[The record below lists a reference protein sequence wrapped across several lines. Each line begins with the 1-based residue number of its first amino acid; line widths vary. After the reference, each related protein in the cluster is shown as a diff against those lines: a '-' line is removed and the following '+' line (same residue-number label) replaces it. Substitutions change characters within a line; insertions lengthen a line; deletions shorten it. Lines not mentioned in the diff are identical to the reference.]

1 MILFHHKSKTLKPQ
15 FAAWLYILLI
25 FAFAIVIQY
34 QVIVGLTGLGV
45 TLLIAGVL
53 LELNSPNVW
62 AESLQWRKKN
72 KNRAWYTRPNEF
84 LYQVHI
90 WLLWPLV
97 ILLGIAALV
106 AAYSLGV

>member
-1 MILFHHKSKTLKPQ
+1 MILFHHKSKQLKPQ
-15 FAAWLYILLI
+15 FAAWLYLALI
-25 FAFAIVIQY
+25 FIFATLIQY
-34 QVIVGLTGLGV
+34 QIIVGLTGLGV

-62 AESLQWRKKN
+62 ADSLQWRKKN
-72 KNRAWYTRPNEF
+72 KKRVWYARPNEF

-97 ILLGIAALV
+97 ILLGLAALA
-106 AAYSLGV
+106 AAYSLA